1 MTRPTCSCGGLG
13 ATFDNSM
20 SVTSKIATPRD
31 QTQISFAH
39 ASSSLCV
46 ATKRGKGKVLSRRS
60 ASPSTNLPVLH
71 LTSFGQEYVDELLS
85 LPATLTP
92 NADFV
97 DGLNYR
103 DIDQGESDHYP
114 HPRFAS
120 RLKSAWVACKGLDK
134 VASLHQAHALMRAGS
149 PVKLIR
155 TPLVAKLSQWTLDHL
170 VRAVCLF
177 KTHPHTYTWPTTVF
191 SAKVLHLQLKT
202 PYCNVDTEQTDGT
215 RSIMGDVVQPAE
227 PQRIH

>member
-39 ASSSLCV
+39 TSSSLCV
-46 ATKRGKGKVLSRRS
+46 ATKRGKGRVLSRRS

-149 PVKLIR
+149 PVKLTR

-202 PYCNVDTEQTDGT
+202 PYCNV
-215 RSIMGDVVQPAE
+215 
-227 PQRIH
+227 